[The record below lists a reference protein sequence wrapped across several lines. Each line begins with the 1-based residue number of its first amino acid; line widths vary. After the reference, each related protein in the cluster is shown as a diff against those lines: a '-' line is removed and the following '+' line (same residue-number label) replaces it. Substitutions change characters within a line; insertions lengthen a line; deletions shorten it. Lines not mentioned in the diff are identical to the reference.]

1 MILGIKRSKM
11 LLVTNTRKIVAKI
24 EYKLIREM
32 QVHAS
37 SIVFIVQGFK
47 NHLKVD
53 TPQSYQISKLIE
65 RYSKD
70 LVTRKLSDWQCV
82 WAILY
87 IIWMRSNKE
96 DILEERLANFKNAI
110 KEDFNKEKKKIEE
123 RTKV

>member
-70 LVTRKLSDWQCV
+70 LVTRKLSD
-82 WAILY
+82 
-87 IIWMRSNKE
+87 
-96 DILEERLANFKNAI
+96 
-110 KEDFNKEKKKIEE
+110 
-123 RTKV
+123 